1 MNVAFVG
8 AKQAGCVGL
17 LTVMACGLHV
27 SVVVAHDPILDNL
40 ARCLGLK
47 VEASVYSIDASE
59 IDLLINV
66 HGREIVPSHML
77 ANAINVHPCLSQFPG
92 ADPIGRLL
100 LVGRELFPDLY
111 QRASVGVHRMTS
123 VIDHGEILAETW
135 VDVHGLN
142 TREEIY
148 NRLYPVYAT
157 TLIEALGV
165 LGVVV
170 T

>member
-1 MNVAFVG
+1 MTNVAFVG

-17 LTVMACGLHV
+17 LTVLACGLHV

-40 ARCLGLK
+40 ARRLGLK
-47 VEASVYSIDASE
+47 VEASVHAIDASE
-59 IDLLINV
+59 ITLLVNV
-66 HGREIVPSHML
+66 HGREFIPSHL
-77 ANAINVHPCLSQFPG
+77 QANAINVHPCLSQFPG

-100 LVGRELFPDLY
+100 ASRGAWR
-111 QRASVGVHRMTS
+111 QNTRASVGVHRMTS